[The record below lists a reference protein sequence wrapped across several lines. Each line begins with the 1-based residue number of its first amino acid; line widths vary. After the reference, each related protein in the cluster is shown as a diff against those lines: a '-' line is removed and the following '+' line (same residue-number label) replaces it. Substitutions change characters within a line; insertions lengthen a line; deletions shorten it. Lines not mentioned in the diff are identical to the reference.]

1 MEKHSSLFFKGV
13 GDEETTLQ
21 LGGSLAFHKLN
32 MSNEVAFILANF
44 EIDS

>member
-21 LGGSLAFHKLN
+21 LGGSLAFNKLN
-32 MSNEVAFILANF
+32 MRNEGWSFQVEQQI
-44 EIDS
+44 